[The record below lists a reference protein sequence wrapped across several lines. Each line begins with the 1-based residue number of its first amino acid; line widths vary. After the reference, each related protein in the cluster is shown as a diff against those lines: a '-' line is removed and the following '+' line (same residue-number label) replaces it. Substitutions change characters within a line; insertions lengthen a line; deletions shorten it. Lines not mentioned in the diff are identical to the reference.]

1 MTTIDG
7 ATAYRPCARKF
18 TGLLLG
24 AGIAG
29 AALVV
34 AAQLALHGTGAEGWQ
49 MATRYTARFSV
60 WFFLA
65 AFLAGPLARVFPGEA
80 TRALLRE
87 RRGVGL
93 AFFGAHTVHLVALST
108 LIAMGGRAG
117 IVTILGGGLGYAL
130 IFAMAATSNDWSVTR
145 LGAKNWKLLHTIG
158 IYYIWAIFA
167 NSYAGRAL
175 EPDAA
180 PVHLLLAG
188 AVVAALLFRLG
199 APLIV
204 RARRHSA

>member
-7 ATAYRPCARKF
+7 APAYRPRARRF

-24 AGIAG
+24 VGIAG
-29 AALVV
+29 GALIV

-60 WFFLA
+60 WLFLA

-93 AFFGAHTVHLVALST
+93 AFFGAHTVHLAALTVFS
-108 LIAMGGRAG
+108 LMGRAPG
-117 IVTILGGGLGYAL
+117 LVTLLGGGLAYVA
-130 IFAMAATSNDWSVTR
+130 IFAMAATSNDWSVSR

-158 IYYIWAIFA
+158 IYYVWAIFA
-167 NSYAGRAL
+167 NSYVGRAL
-175 EPDAA
+175 KPDAA

-188 AVVAALLFRLG
+188 LMVAALLFRLG
-199 APLIV
+199 APRIV
-204 RARRHSA
+204 RARRRSA